1 MLKLTIEDD
10 EGKTTVIP
18 VIRDEMTIGRQEGNT
33 IRLTERNVSRRHAR
47 LLRQNGVVYVEDLA
61 SFTGVRLNGA
71 RIGAVTPIREGD
83 ELVIGDYKI
92 VLKSD
97 RAVDRNADGV
107 DAATAGAGA
116 VVTPAASSAVPRAR
130 GTRTATPAMGSRTTP
145 AAAATAV
152 TAPPA
157 PRPSDNNGPALPRN
171 SAPEP
176 LEAQP
181 TIPVRTL
188 GDMGPKVDG
197 APAPAR
203 LVVLSTE
210 LAGME
215 FMLGRASV
223 VIGRTD
229 ENDVQLNHRSISRHH
244 AKVVRDGDR
253 YTIVDLQ
260 SANGVRVNGD
270 DYERIELNPG
280 DIVEL
285 GHVKMRFVGPFEL
298 YVFDP
303 AAAAKLGERRVPSK
317 IVFTVAGAVLSAV
330 LLIILQR
337 VASRPKAV
345 AEVAPGAPAA
355 STATAV
361 AATAE
366 TPPPSTTPSAAPAAA
381 GSAPAAAGSP
391 LAAAALPP
399 TTVVPPGQSGQM
411 PMDPFAKI
419 ARDTQNEDWGA
430 ALTTIRQL
438 NAGGPTRAPLN
449 AADRARLLELF
460 RKAETERKGSA
471 AFSKFDDA
479 STAKDYGG
487 AIDWYDAIPGDSIYK
502 KRASSRYQEARTLF
516 VSEHLLAAEKFR
528 TQGRCVETRR
538 EADQVVKVDPSNQ
551 LVRELVKLC
560 KPQAGGTL
568 MAAAQPRTPRARAG
582 GPASPKESALARGEM
597 PATAAPRSGRDAT
610 HAEATA
616 AAAAPAE
623 PAADPDFLLKQAREA
638 WLHQQCGSAIDIARR
653 ALKAKPSLT
662 DAYQIITVCS
672 CSLRDADGA
681 SRAYGKLD
689 DKSRTLARSL
699 CQKNGIS
706 LGGE

>member
-33 IRLTERNVSRRHAR
+33 IRLTERNVSRKHAR

-61 SFTGVRLNGA
+61 SFTGVKLNGS
-71 RIGAVTPIREGD
+71 RIAAVTPIREGD
-83 ELVIGDYKI
+83 ELHIGDYKI

-97 RAVDRNADGV
+97 RPA
-107 DAATAGAGA
+107 DAAGATGSA
-116 VVTPAASSAVPRAR
+116 MASATS
-130 GTRTATPAMGSRTTP
+130 GKKRTATPAMGSRTTP
-145 AAAATAV
+145 AAAATTV

-157 PRPSDNNGPALPRN
+157 AAAAAPGARMSPPESQPART
-171 SAPEP
+171 SSPEP
-176 LEAQP
+176 IEAQP

-188 GDMGPKVDG
+188 GEMAPKVDG

-280 DIVEL
+280 DVVEL

-303 AAAAKLGERRVPSK
+303 AAAAKMAEPRVSPK
-317 IVFTVAGAVLSAV
+317 MVYAVGGGLLFAVLGI
-330 LLIILQR
+330 LLQR
-337 VASRPKAV
+337 SMSHPKA
-345 AEVAPGAPAA
+345 AGESAANGATLA
-355 STATAV
+355 
-361 AATAE
+361 
-366 TPPPSTTPSAAPAAA
+366 AAPAAA
-381 GSAPAAAGSP
+381 GAAPAAQGMTSAP
-391 LAAAALPP
+391 QPAVTAPP
-399 TTVVPPGQSGQM
+399 APQ
-411 PMDPFAKI
+411 DPFAKI
-419 ARDTQNEDWGA
+419 ERDSQNEDWVA
-430 ALTTIRQL
+430 ALATIRQL
-438 NAGGPTRAPLN
+438 NAGGPNQSPLN
-449 AADRARLLELF
+449 PADRAKLLTLF
-460 RKAETERKGSA
+460 HRAETERKGSA
-471 AFSKFDDA
+471 AFSKFDEA

-487 AIDWYDAIPGDSIYK
+487 AIDWYEAIPAESLYK
-502 KRASSRYQEARTLF
+502 KRAASRYQEARTLF

-528 TQGRCVETRR
+528 TQGKCLETRR
-538 EADQVVKVDPSNQ
+538 EADDIAKVDPANQ
-551 LVRELVKLC
+551 LIKELVKLC
-560 KPQAGGTL
+560 KPAAGGGTL
-568 MAAAQPRTPRARAG
+568 VAAAVPHAAHARASAASLSAVG
-582 GPASPKESALARGEM
+582 KDPPAHAE
-597 PATAAPRSGRDAT
+597 TAASFRSPR
-610 HAEATA
+610 EASHTETA
-616 AAAAPAE
+616 AGAAE
-623 PAADPDFLLKQAREA
+623 PAADADQLLKQARDA
-638 WLHQQCGSAIDIARR
+638 WLHQQCPSAIEIARR

-672 CSLRDADGA
+672 CSLKDAEGA
-681 SRAYGKLD
+681 GRAYGKLD

-699 CQKNGIS
+699 CQRNGIS

>member
-61 SFTGVRLNGA
+61 SFTGVKLNGA
-71 RIGAVTPIREGD
+71 RISAVTPIREGD
-83 ELVIGDYKI
+83 ELLIGDYKI
-92 VLKSD
+92 ILKSD
-97 RAVDRNADGV
+97 RAADRASDGV
-107 DAATAGAGA
+107 VAASAGA
-116 VVTPAASSAVPRAR
+116 VATPLANPAAVPKAR
-130 GTRTATPAMGSRTTP
+130 PTRTSTPAMGSRTTP

-152 TAPPA
+152 TATPA
-157 PRPSDNNGPALPRN
+157 GAPAARPTGHDAPATPRN
-171 SAPEP
+171 STPEP

-188 GDMGPKVDG
+188 GDVGAKVEG

-330 LLIILQR
+330 LLIILQK
-337 VASRPKAV
+337 VTSRPKAA
-345 AEVAPGAPAA
+345 AESAALPAA
-355 STATAV
+355 STAV
-361 AATAE
+361 AAEA
-366 TPPPSTTPSAAPAAA
+366 PPPAATPSPTPAAV
-381 GSAPAAAGSP
+381 
-391 LAAAALPP
+391 ALPP
-399 TTVVPPGQSGQM
+399 TTVVPPGQ
-411 PMDPFAKI
+411 PTAPADPFAKI
-419 ARDTQNEDWGA
+419 ARDTQNEDWIA
-430 ALTTIRQL
+430 ALATIRQL
-438 NAGGPTRAPLN
+438 NAGGPTQTPLN

-460 RKAETERKGSA
+460 RKAETERMGSA
-471 AFSKFDDA
+471 AFAKFDEA

-487 AIDWYDAIPGDSIYK
+487 AIDWYEAIPGESIYK

-516 VSEHLLAAEKFR
+516 V
-528 TQGRCVETRR
+528 
-538 EADQVVKVDPSNQ
+538 
-551 LVRELVKLC
+551 
-560 KPQAGGTL
+560 
-568 MAAAQPRTPRARAG
+568 
-582 GPASPKESALARGEM
+582 
-597 PATAAPRSGRDAT
+597 
-610 HAEATA
+610 
-616 AAAAPAE
+616 
-623 PAADPDFLLKQAREA
+623 
-638 WLHQQCGSAIDIARR
+638 
-653 ALKAKPSLT
+653 
-662 DAYQIITVCS
+662 
-672 CSLRDADGA
+672 
-681 SRAYGKLD
+681 
-689 DKSRTLARSL
+689 
-699 CQKNGIS
+699 
-706 LGGE
+706 

>member
-1 MLKLTIEDD
+1 VLKLTIEDD

-61 SFTGVRLNGA
+61 SFTGVKLNGA
-71 RIGAVTPIREGD
+71 RINAVTPIREGD
-83 ELVIGDYKI
+83 ELLIGDYKI
-92 VLKSD
+92 ILRSD
-97 RAVDRNADGV
+97 RASDRTADGV
-107 DAATAGAGA
+107 VAASAAA
-116 VVTPAASSAVPRAR
+116 PAAK
-130 GTRTATPAMGSRTTP
+130 GKRTATPAMGSRTTP
-145 AAAATAV
+145 AAAETAV
-152 TAPPA
+152 TAPAPVTTTPA
-157 PRPSDNNGPALPRN
+157 GRTSSAGLEPATPRH

-188 GDMGPKVDG
+188 GEIAARAEG

-223 VIGRTD
+223 VVGRTD

-330 LLIILQR
+330 VLIVVQK
-337 VASRPKAV
+337 VTSRPRAV
-345 AEVAPGAPAA
+345 VESASATAPAA
-355 STATAV
+355 TQGGVGVGAGAGMP
-361 AATAE
+361 AAQPALAAD
-366 TPPPSTTPSAAPAAA
+366 PSAA
-381 GSAPAAAGSP
+381 G
-391 LAAAALPP
+391 AAAALAPAR
-399 TTVVPPGQSGQM
+399 TTVAPEATTAPA
-411 PMDPFAKI
+411 PRDPFARI
-419 ARDTQNEDWGA
+419 ARDAQNEDWVA
-430 ALTTIRQL
+430 ALATIRQL
-438 NAGGPTRAPLN
+438 NAGGPTQTPLN
-449 AADRARLLELF
+449 AADRARLLALF
-460 RKAETERKGSA
+460 RTAETERKGSA
-471 AFSKFDDA
+471 AFAKFDEA

-487 AIDWYDAIPGDSIYK
+487 ALDWYDAIPGDSMYK
-502 KRASSRYQEARTLF
+502 KRASPRYQEARTLF

-528 TQGRCVETRR
+528 TQGKCVETRR
-538 EADQVVKVDPSNQ
+538 EADEVVKIDPANQ
-551 LVRELVKLC
+551 LVKELVKLC
-560 KPQAGGTL
+560 KPQAGG
-568 MAAAQPRTPRARAG
+568 AAVAANTVARSTRARAG
-582 GPASPKESALARGEM
+582 GSPAATPKEPGPRGDM
-597 PATAAPRSGRDAT
+597 PVTTGGTRAPRETTR
-610 HAEATA
+610 AEPAV

-623 PAADPDFLLKQAREA
+623 PAPDPDFLLKQAREA

-672 CSLRDADGA
+672 CSLRDAEGA
-681 SRAYGKLD
+681 GRAYGKLD

>member
-61 SFTGVRLNGA
+61 SFTGVKLNGA
-71 RIGAVTPIREGD
+71 KISAMTPIREGD
-83 ELVIGDYKI
+83 ELLIGDYKI
-92 VLKSD
+92 VLKTD
-97 RAVDRNADGV
+97 RPADGV
-107 DAATAGAGA
+107 VAASAGAA
-116 VVTPAASSAVPRAR
+116 APAAAVGAGPPATKPRS
-130 GTRTATPAMGSRTTP
+130 TRTATPAMGSRTTP
-145 AAAATAV
+145 AAAATSV
-152 TAPPA
+152 TAPAPA
-157 PRPSDNNGPALPRN
+157 AGAPAASAEPATPRKSV
-171 SAPEP
+171 PEP

-188 GDMGPKVDG
+188 GEMADKADG
-197 APAPAR
+197 AAPAPAR
-203 LVVLSTE
+203 LVVLTTE

-244 AKVVRDGDR
+244 AKIVRDGDR

-303 AAAAKLGERRVPSK
+303 AAAAKMGERKVPSK
-317 IVFTVAGAVLSAV
+317 IVFTIAGAVLSVV
-330 LLIILQR
+330 LLIVVQK
-337 VASRPKAV
+337 VGHQSKASGEA
-345 AEVAPGAPAA
+345 AAAAAPGAG
-355 STATAV
+355 
-361 AATAE
+361 E
-366 TPPPSTTPSAAPAAA
+366 GSAAPALTAQSAA
-381 GSAPAAAGSP
+381 TAPAPGSSSP
-391 LAAAALPP
+391 
-399 TTVVPPGQSGQM
+399 TVVPAATGAPT
-411 PMDPFAKI
+411 PVDPFAKI
-419 ARDTQNEDWGA
+419 ARDEQNEDWVGA
-430 ALTTIRQL
+430 LATIRQL
-438 NAGGPTRAPLN
+438 NAGGPTQAPLTT
-449 AADRARLLELF
+449 ADRARLLELF
-460 RKAETERKGSA
+460 RRAETERKGSA
-471 AFSKFDDA
+471 AYSKFDEA

-487 AIDWYDAIPGDSIYK
+487 AIDWYEAIPADSIYK
-502 KRASSRYQEARTLF
+502 KRAGGRFQEARSLF

-528 TQGRCVETRR
+528 TLGKCVETRR
-538 EADQVVKVDPSNQ
+538 EADEIAKVDPANQ
-551 LVRELVKLC
+551 LIKELVKLC

-568 MAAAQPRTPRARAG
+568 VAAAATLPRTPRGRAAGAPAASAKEPATAHGDAPATPPARAG
-582 GPASPKESALARGEM
+582 REA
-597 PATAAPRSGRDAT
+597 
-610 HAEATA
+610 HAEAA
-616 AAAAPAE
+616 QAAAPE
-623 PAADPDFLLKQAREA
+623 PAPDPDFLLKQAREA
-638 WLHQQCGSAIDIARR
+638 WLHQQCGTAIDIARR
-653 ALKAKPSLT
+653 ALKAKPTLT

-672 CSLRDADGA
+672 CSLRDAEGA
-681 SRAYGKLD
+681 GRAYGKLD
-689 DKSRTLARSL
+689 DKNRNMARTI
-699 CQKNGIS
+699 CQKSGIS

>member
-33 IRLTERNVSRRHAR
+33 IRLTERNVSRKHAR

-61 SFTGVRLNGA
+61 SFTGVKLNGS
-71 RIGAVTPIREGD
+71 RIAAVTPIREGD
-83 ELVIGDYKI
+83 ELCIGDYKI
-92 VLKSD
+92 ILKSD
-97 RAVDRNADGV
+97 RPA
-107 DAATAGAGA
+107 DAAGTTGAP
-116 VVTPAASSAVPRAR
+116 TSS
-130 GTRTATPAMGSRTTP
+130 TTLKKRTATPAMGSRTTP
-145 AAAATAV
+145 AAAATPV
-152 TAPPA
+152 TVPSPAAAPA
-157 PRPSDNNGPALPRN
+157 PAPSARVSPTEPQPART
-171 SAPEP
+171 SSPEP
-176 LEAQP
+176 IEAQP

-188 GDMGPKVDG
+188 GDMVPKVDG

-303 AAAAKLGERRVPSK
+303 AAAAKMGESK
-317 IVFTVAGAVLSAV
+317 ISPKLVYTFGGGLLFAVVAIMLVRSMSHKATGGEAAANGATLGA
-330 LLIILQR
+330 
-337 VASRPKAV
+337 
-345 AEVAPGAPAA
+345 AP
-355 STATAV
+355 
-361 AATAE
+361 
-366 TPPPSTTPSAAPAAA
+366 APAAA
-381 GSAPAAAGSP
+381 VNPAAQGMTSAPQPAVAAPA
-391 LAAAALPP
+391 PP
-399 TTVVPPGQSGQM
+399 T
-411 PMDPFAKI
+411 DPFAKI
-419 ARDTQNEDWGA
+419 EQDSQKEDWVA
-430 ALTTIRQL
+430 ALATIRQL
-438 NAGGPTRAPLN
+438 NAGGPNQAPLSQ
-449 AADRARLLELF
+449 ADRAKLLTLF
-460 RKAETERKGSA
+460 HKAETERKGSA
-471 AFSKFDDA
+471 AFSKFDEA

-487 AIDWYDAIPGDSIYK
+487 AIDWYEAIPAESMYK

-528 TQGRCVETRR
+528 TQGKCAETRR
-538 EADQVVKVDPSNQ
+538 EADDIAKVDPANQ
-551 LVRELVKLC
+551 LIKEIVKLC
-560 KPQAGGTL
+560 KPTAGGGTL
-568 MAAAQPRTPRARAG
+568 VAAAVPHTAHARSSAASLTAAKDPPGHETTASFRTPRESSRA
-582 GPASPKESALARGEM
+582 ESASSA
-597 PATAAPRSGRDAT
+597 
-610 HAEATA
+610 
-616 AAAAPAE
+616 AE
-623 PAADPDFLLKQAREA
+623 PAPDADALLKQARDA
-638 WLHQQCGSAIDIARR
+638 WLHQQCPSAIDIARR

-672 CSLRDADGA
+672 CSLKDAEGA
-681 SRAYGKLD
+681 GRAYGKLD

-699 CQKNGIS
+699 CQRNGIS

>member
-1 MLKLTIEDD
+1 VLKLTIEDD

-18 VIRDEMTIGRQEGNT
+18 VIRDEMTIGRQDGNT

-61 SFTGVRLNGA
+61 SFTGVKLNGA
-71 RIGAVTPIREGD
+71 RISAVTPIREGD
-83 ELVIGDYKI
+83 ELLIGDYKLI
-92 VLKSD
+92 LKSD
-97 RAVDRNADGV
+97 RAADRSSDGV
-107 DAATAGAGA
+107 AAAGA
-116 VVTPAASSAVPRAR
+116 VVTPASSAAVPKARA
-130 GTRTATPAMGSRTTP
+130 TRTATPAMGSRTAP
-145 AAAATAV
+145 AAAATNL

-157 PRPSDNNGPALPRN
+157 AAPATRPSTNDAPASPRT

-188 GDMGPKVDG
+188 GDVGTKVDG

-303 AAAAKLGERRVPSK
+303 AAAAKLGQRRVPSK

-330 LLIILQR
+330 LLIILQK
-337 VASRPKAV
+337 VTSRPKAG
-345 AEVAPGAPAA
+345 AEVAP
-355 STATAV
+355 
-361 AATAE
+361 
-366 TPPPSTTPSAAPAAA
+366 APAAA
-381 GSAPAAAGSP
+381 GTVHVAMAAEPPQAAAVP
-391 LAAAALPP
+391 AAAALPS
-399 TTVVPPGQSGQM
+399 TTVVPPGQAAQV
-411 PMDPFAKI
+411 PADPFAKI
-419 ARDTQNEDWGA
+419 ARDTRNEDWIA

-438 NAGGPTRAPLN
+438 NAGGPAQTPLN

-471 AFSKFDDA
+471 AFAKFDEA

-487 AIDWYDAIPGDSIYK
+487 AIDWYEAIPVESIYK

-538 EADQVVKVDPSNQ
+538 EADEVAKVDPTNQ
-551 LVRELVKLC
+551 LVKELIKLC
-560 KPQAGGTL
+560 KPQVTGAPVAG
-568 MAAAQPRTPRARAG
+568 APPRPVRARSGAPG
-582 GPASPKESALARGEM
+582 AAPKEPATARGEI
-597 PATAAPRSGRDAT
+597 PAPASPRSGRDTT
-610 HAEATA
+610 HAEATP

-623 PAADPDFLLKQAREA
+623 PAADPDFLLKQARDA

-653 ALKAKPSLT
+653 ALRAKPSLT

-672 CSLRDADGA
+672 CSLRDAEGA
-681 SRAYGKLD
+681 GRAYGKLD
-689 DKSRTLARSL
+689 DKSRTMARSL

>member
-33 IRLTERNVSRRHAR
+33 IRLTERNVSRKHAR

-61 SFTGVRLNGA
+61 SFTGVKLNGS
-71 RIGAVTPIREGD
+71 RIAAVTPIREGD
-83 ELVIGDYKI
+83 ELAIGDYKI
-92 VLKSD
+92 ILKSD
-97 RAVDRNADGV
+97 RPA
-107 DAATAGAGA
+107 DAAGATGS
-116 VVTPAASSAVPRAR
+116 PMASSTTVKK
-130 GTRTATPAMGSRTTP
+130 RTATPAMGSRTTP
-145 AAAATAV
+145 AAAATPV
-152 TAPPA
+152 TAPPSATAGAA
-157 PRPSDNNGPALPRN
+157 PAPAPAARV
-171 SAPEP
+171 SPPEPQPARTSSPEP

-188 GDMGPKVDG
+188 GEMVPRVDG

-270 DYERIELNPG
+270 DYERIELNPA

-303 AAAAKLGERRVPSK
+303 AAAAKMSEPKVSPK
-317 IVFTVAGAVLSAV
+317 IAYTIGGGVVFAVLAI
-330 LLIILQR
+330 LLTR
-337 VASRPKAV
+337 SMSHPKA
-345 AEVAPGAPAA
+345 AGEPAA
-355 STATAV
+355 
-361 AATAE
+361 
-366 TPPPSTTPSAAPAAA
+366 PPSGAT
-381 GSAPAAAGSP
+381 
-391 LAAAALPP
+391 LAAAAPP
-399 TTVVPPGQSGQM
+399 AGAASAAAAPQGMTSAPQPAVTSPAAPQ
-411 PMDPFAKI
+411 DPFAKI
-419 ARDTQNEDWGA
+419 EQDSQKEDWIA

-438 NAGGPTRAPLN
+438 NAGGANQAPLG
-449 AADRARLLELF
+449 AADRARLLTLF
-460 RKAETERKGSA
+460 HKAETERKGSA
-471 AFSKFDDA
+471 AFSKFDEA

-487 AIDWYDAIPGDSIYK
+487 AIDWYEAIPAESMYK
-502 KRASSRYQEARTLF
+502 KRAASRYQEARTLF

-528 TQGRCVETRR
+528 TQGKCVETRR
-538 EADQVVKVDPSNQ
+538 EADDIAKVDPANQ
-551 LVRELVKLC
+551 LIKELVKLC
-560 KPQAGGTL
+560 KPAPGGGTL
-568 MAAAQPRTPRARAG
+568 VAAAVPTTKHAR
-582 GPASPKESALARGEM
+582 
-597 PATAAPRSGRDAT
+597 
-610 HAEATA
+610 A
-616 AAAAPAE
+616 AAASLTAGGKDPAARAESPASFRSPREASHTETATGAAE
-623 PAADPDFLLKQAREA
+623 PAADADALLKQARDA
-638 WLHQQCGSAIDIARR
+638 WLHQQCPSAIDIARR
-653 ALKAKPSLT
+653 ALKAKPTLT

-672 CSLRDADGA
+672 CSLKDAEGA
-681 SRAYGKLD
+681 GRAYGKLD
-689 DKSRTLARSL
+689 DKSRTLAKSL
-699 CQKNGIS
+699 CQRNGIS

>member
-33 IRLTERNVSRRHAR
+33 IRLTERNVSRKHAR

-61 SFTGVRLNGA
+61 SFTGVKLNGS
-71 RIGAVTPIREGD
+71 RIAAVTPIREGD
-83 ELVIGDYKI
+83 ELAIGDYKI

-97 RAVDRNADGV
+97 RPA
-107 DAATAGAGA
+107 DAAGATGTAM
-116 VVTPAASSAVPRAR
+116 ASSTTVKK
-130 GTRTATPAMGSRTTP
+130 RTATPAMGSRTSP

-152 TAPPA
+152 TAPPPTAAAA
-157 PRPSDNNGPALPRN
+157 PAAARVSPTETQPART
-171 SAPEP
+171 SSPEP

-188 GDMGPKVDG
+188 GEMSPKVDG

-270 DYERIELNPG
+270 DYERIELNPA

-303 AAAAKLGERRVPSK
+303 AAAAKMTEPRVSPK
-317 IVFTVAGAVLSAV
+317 FVYTAGGGLIFAVLAI
-330 LLIILQR
+330 LLMR
-337 VASRPKAV
+337 SMNHPKAGGE
-345 AEVAPGAPAA
+345 AAPA
-355 STATAV
+355 SATTM
-361 AATAE
+361 AAA
-366 TPPPSTTPSAAPAAA
+366 PAPAAA
-381 GSAPAAAGSP
+381 AATAVPQGMTSAPQPAMTAPAAP
-391 LAAAALPP
+391 
-399 TTVVPPGQSGQM
+399 Q
-411 PMDPFAKI
+411 DPFAKI
-419 ARDTQNEDWGA
+419 EQDSQKEDWIA
-430 ALTTIRQL
+430 ALATIRQL
-438 NAGGPTRAPLN
+438 NAGGPNQAPLS
-449 AADRARLLELF
+449 AADRSKLLTLF
-460 RKAETERKGSA
+460 HRAETERKGSA
-471 AFSKFDDA
+471 AFSKFDEA

-487 AIDWYDAIPGDSIYK
+487 AIDWYEAIPVESLYK
-502 KRASSRYQEARTLF
+502 KRAASRYQEARTLF

-528 TQGRCVETRR
+528 TQGKCVETRR
-538 EADQVVKVDPSNQ
+538 EADDIAKVDPANQ
-551 LVRELVKLC
+551 LIKELVKLC
-560 KPQAGGTL
+560 KQAPGGGTL
-568 MAAAQPRTPRARAG
+568 VAATVPPTKHARAAAASLAAGGKDPPAHAETAASFRTPRE
-582 GPASPKESALARGEM
+582 ASHTE
-597 PATAAPRSGRDAT
+597 TAAGA
-610 HAEATA
+610 
-616 AAAAPAE
+616 AE
-623 PAADPDFLLKQAREA
+623 PAADADALLKQARDA
-638 WLHQQCGSAIDIARR
+638 WLHQQCPSAIDIARR

-672 CSLRDADGA
+672 CSLKDAEGA
-681 SRAYGKLD
+681 GRAYGKLD

-699 CQKNGIS
+699 CQRNGIS

>member
-1 MLKLTIEDD
+1 VLKLTIEDD

-61 SFTGVRLNGA
+61 SFTGVKLNGS
-71 RIGAVTPIREGD
+71 RIAAVTPIREGD
-83 ELVIGDYKI
+83 ELHIGDYKI

-97 RAVDRNADGV
+97 RPADVSGV
-107 DAATAGAGA
+107 
-116 VVTPAASSAVPRAR
+116 ASSTTTTKVKAR
-130 GTRTATPAMGSRTTP
+130 TSTPAMGSRTTP
-145 AAAATAV
+145 AAAATSI
-152 TAPPA
+152 TAPA
-157 PRPSDNNGPALPRN
+157 GAQ
-171 SAPEP
+171 SAAASAVAARISPPESVAVRTSSPEP
-176 LEAQP
+176 IEAQP

-188 GDMGPKVDG
+188 GDLG
-197 APAPAR
+197 ANGEAAPTPAR

-215 FMLGRASV
+215 FMMGRASV

-229 ENDVQLNHRSISRHH
+229 ENDIQLNHRSISRHH

-280 DIVEL
+280 DILEL

-303 AAAAKLGERRVPSK
+303 ATAATLGEPK
-317 IVFTVAGAVLSAV
+317 ISPRALFTIGGGLLFAVLAILVQRSFSHPKPTADSLTAAPPVSA
-330 LLIILQR
+330 
-337 VASRPKAV
+337 P
-345 AEVAPGAPAA
+345 
-355 STATAV
+355 V
-361 AATAE
+361 AATA
-366 TPPPSTTPSAAPAAA
+366 PAAAPAAA
-381 GSAPAAAGSP
+381 APTSVPPSAPTAAGAPAA
-391 LAAAALPP
+391 
-399 TTVVPPGQSGQM
+399 PGQTAAVA
-411 PMDPFAKI
+411 PAPLDPFAKI
-419 ARDTQNEDWGA
+419 ARDSQNEDWVA
-430 ALTTIRQL
+430 ALATIRQL
-438 NAGGPTRAPLN
+438 NAGGVNQAPLS
-449 AADRARLLELF
+449 AADRARLLALF

-471 AFSKFDDA
+471 AFAKFDEA
-479 STAKDYGG
+479 SSAKDYGG
-487 AIDWYDAIPGDSIYK
+487 AIDWFEAIPPESMYK
-502 KRASSRYQEARTLF
+502 QRAASRYQEARTLF

-528 TQGRCVETRR
+528 TQGKCVETRH
-538 EADQVVKVDPSNQ
+538 EADEVTKVDPTNQ
-551 LVRELVKLC
+551 LIKELVKLC
-560 KPQAGGTL
+560 KPVAGGTL
-568 MAAAQPRTPRARAG
+568 VSAAVPHAAHARVAAG
-582 GPASPKESALARGEM
+582 SVGAAPKESPARPEA
-597 PATAAPRSGRDAT
+597 PATPRSSRET
-610 HAEATA
+610 TRTETA
-616 AAAAPAE
+616 AAATTD
-623 PAADPDFLLKQAREA
+623 PAADPDLLLKQAREA

-681 SRAYGKLD
+681 GRAYGKLD

>member
-33 IRLTERNVSRRHAR
+33 IRLTERNVSRKHAR

-61 SFTGVRLNGA
+61 SFTGVKLNGS
-71 RIGAVTPIREGD
+71 RIAAVTPIREGD
-83 ELVIGDYKI
+83 ELAIGDYKI
-92 VLKSD
+92 ALKSD
-97 RAVDRNADGV
+97 RPAD
-107 DAATAGAGA
+107 TAGSTGTAM
-116 VVTPAASSAVPRAR
+116 ASSTSIKKRSS
-130 GTRTATPAMGSRTTP
+130 TPAMGSRTTP
-145 AAAATAV
+145 AAAATSV
-152 TAPPA
+152 TAPP
-157 PRPSDNNGPALPRN
+157 PAAAATA
-171 SAPEP
+171 SAARVSPTEPVPARTSSPEP
-176 LEAQP
+176 IEAQP

-188 GDMGPKVDG
+188 GEMSPKG
-197 APAPAR
+197 EAAPAPAR

-303 AAAAKLGERRVPSK
+303 AAAAKMGEPK
-317 IVFTVAGAVLSAV
+317 ISPKLVYTIGGGLVFAVVAI
-330 LLIILQR
+330 LLMR
-337 VASRPKAV
+337 SSSHPKAGEPV
-345 AEVAPGAPAA
+345 AAAPANA
-355 STATAV
+355 AAQAV
-361 AATAE
+361 
-366 TPPPSTTPSAAPAAA
+366 APAAA
-381 GSAPAAAGSP
+381 GPGTTGMTAATQPAVGA
-391 LAAAALPP
+391 PP
-399 TTVVPPGQSGQM
+399 TAVL
-411 PMDPFAKI
+411 DPFAKI
-419 ARDTQNEDWGA
+419 EQDSQKEDWVA
-430 ALTTIRQL
+430 ALATIRQL
-438 NAGGPTRAPLN
+438 NAGGPNQAPLSP
-449 AADRARLLELF
+449 ADRSKLLTLF
-460 RKAETERKGSA
+460 HKAETERKGSA
-471 AFSKFDDA
+471 AFSKFDEA

-487 AIDWYDAIPGDSIYK
+487 AIDWYEAIPAESMYK
-502 KRASSRYQEARTLF
+502 KRASSRYQESRTLF

-528 TQGRCVETRR
+528 TQGKCVETRR
-538 EADQVVKVDPSNQ
+538 EADDIAKVDPANQ
-551 LVRELVKLC
+551 LIKEIVKLC
-560 KPQAGGTL
+560 KPVASGGTL
-568 MAAAQPRTPRARAG
+568 VAAAVPRAAHARASTAG
-582 GPASPKESALARGEM
+582 LSVAKDPPA
-597 PATAAPRSGRDAT
+597 
-610 HAEATA
+610 HAETA
-616 AAAAPAE
+616 AAFRSPREASHTETAAG
-623 PAADPDFLLKQAREA
+623 AADASADADQLLKQARDA
-638 WLHQQCGSAIDIARR
+638 WLHQQCPSAIEIARR

-672 CSLRDADGA
+672 CSLKDAEGA
-681 SRAYGKLD
+681 GRAYGKLD
-689 DKSRTLARSL
+689 DKSRTLARAL
-699 CQKNGIS
+699 CQRNGIS